1 MGGFFKCLLGGERMK
16 QKAVIMDEK
25 AIGRALTRISHEI
38 IEKNKGIE
46 NCVLVG
52 IKTRGIYIAQRLAER
67 IEKIE
72 GSKVPVGEVDIT
84 LYRDDVLKKES
95 NNEPLFE
102 GIFVET
108 DLNEKIV
115 VLVDDVLY
123 TGRTVRAAMD
133 AIMDR
138 GRPSKI
144 ELAVL
149 IDRGH
154 RELPISPDFVGK
166 NVPTARMENVLVE
179 LKEVDQEDQVSIQ
192 ENISL

>member
-1 MGGFFKCLLGGERMK
+1 MK

-67 IEKIE
+67 IEQIE
-72 GSKVPVGEVDIT
+72 GSTVPVGEVDIT

-95 NNEPLFE
+95 NKEPLFE

-166 NVPTARMENVLVE
+166 NVPTARTENVLVE

-192 ENISL
+192 ENIAL